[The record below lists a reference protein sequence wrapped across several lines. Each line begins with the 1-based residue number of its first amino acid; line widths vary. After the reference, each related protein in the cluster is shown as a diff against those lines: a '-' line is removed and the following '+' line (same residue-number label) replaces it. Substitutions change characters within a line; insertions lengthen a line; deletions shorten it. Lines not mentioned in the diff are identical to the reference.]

1 MAEIGFGG
9 LRNRHGNLKTEQF
22 KRPDHDDFRTHS
34 ELNKLEFSGVRHN
47 SVTQEWEIWILGE
60 IRALGPKA
68 DVNAFAAAYEQI
80 FALDDVEIVDF
91 GSQPK
96 KEGN

>member
-1 MAEIGFGG
+1 MADAKDVPV
-9 LRNRHGNLKTEQF
+9 NWNKQKDGNF

-34 ELNKLEFSGVRHN
+34 ELKKVEFSGVRHN

-68 DVNAFAAAYEQI
+68 DVNAFAAAYEEV
-80 FALDDVEIVDF
+80 FGLEHVEIVSF
-91 GSQPK
+91 EVPPGSSKQ
-96 KEGN
+96 